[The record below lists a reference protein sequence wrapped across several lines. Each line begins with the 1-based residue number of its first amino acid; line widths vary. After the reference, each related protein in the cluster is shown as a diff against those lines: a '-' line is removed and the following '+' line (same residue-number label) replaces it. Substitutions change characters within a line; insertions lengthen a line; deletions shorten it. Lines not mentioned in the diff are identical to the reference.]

1 MSLVNTIAHRYL
13 ALGWSVIP
21 VQFKSK
27 IPAIGA
33 WREYQK
39 RLPTKEEIDQ
49 WFPEGKQLNIALITG
64 TVSKV
69 SMLDAD
75 GPAGLK
81 SLADLKLSSTVQS
94 VSGRGRHLLYNDP
107 TGKVKNFVKRYPG
120 LDARGEGGYFVV
132 YPSIHES
139 GKQYKWLGNYTLAL
153 PEFPSFLLSKVID
166 DTVKAKFNADELLR
180 NVAPGNRHDTLLRLI
195 GKFIQQKWEDDQIMT
210 MLSPLLEKFN
220 SQGVKTD
227 AFISAREIIYSLR
240 EREARNETRT
250 TSNQSQSVDRS
261 SRAVFTPN
269 GNLAN
274 HRARLLSKGNQSGP
288 DISTGLPILDR
299 YTWGL
304 LRGEIFTVAARTGV
318 GKTSFAVGLVK
329 HLLNNDKR
337 VLLFSTE
344 MSSEL
349 IVNRLLSSYTGLTG
363 NSFRS
368 GNFSDDDKR
377 RLDVGYEWLERV
389 GHAIKI
395 CDLSAPNIQIVKQ
408 LAQEHKP
415 DVVVFDHI
423 QHIGGGND
431 VRNTISEFTRG
442 LKDVAR
448 DYDCSVLVLSQL
460 RRMFKDPK
468 TGQLPAPQLSDLKES
483 GTIEEESGQV
493 LLLSEMS
500 TEPGTNV
507 CTLMGELAKN
517 RFGECTKI
525 GIEFD
530 RATATFKEST
540 NAEMSEM

>member
-13 ALGWSVIP
+13 ELGWSVIP
-21 VQFKSK
+21 VQFRSK
-27 IPAIGA
+27 VPSIKA
-33 WREYQK
+33 WKEYQT
-39 RLPTKEEIDQ
+39 RLPTKQEIDE
-49 WFPEGKQLNIALITG
+49 WFPEGKQSNIALLTG
-64 TVSKV
+64 TISKV
-69 SMLDAD
+69 SVLDAD

-81 SLADLKLSSTVQS
+81 SLADLKLGSTVQS
-94 VSGRGRHLLYNDP
+94 ASGRGRHLLYSDP

-120 LDARGEGGYFVV
+120 LDARGEGGYVVV

-139 GKQYKWLGNYTLAL
+139 GKQYKWLGNYSLAL

-166 DTVKAKFNADELLR
+166 DKIKSTFNAEELLR

-220 SQGVKTD
+220 SQGVDKD
-227 AFISAREIIYSLR
+227 AFIVAREIICSLR
-240 EREARNETRT
+240 EKEARNETRT
-250 TSNQSQSVDRS
+250 TSNQSQSVDRQ
-261 SRAVFTPN
+261 SRAVFSPN
-269 GNLAN
+269 GNLAD
-274 HRARLLSKGNQSGP
+274 HRSRLLSKSNQHGP
-288 DISTGLPILDR
+288 EISTGLPILDR

-329 HLLNNDKR
+329 NLLNANKR

-349 IVNRLLSSYTGLTG
+349 IVNRLLSSYTGLAG
-363 NSFRS
+363 SNFRS
-368 GNFSDDDKR
+368 GNFSDEDKK
-377 RLDVGYEWLERV
+377 RLDSGYEWLERV

-395 CDLSAPNIQIVKQ
+395 CDLSSPKIEVVKQ
-408 LAQEHKP
+408 LTQEHKP

-448 DYDCSVLVLSQL
+448 DFDCSILVLSQL

-468 TGQLPAPQLSDLKES
+468 TGQLPPPQLSDLKES

-517 RFGECTKI
+517 RFGECTKL

-530 RATATFKEST
+530 RSNATFREST